1 MNAYAAHR
9 AISAY
14 NKAQQDL
21 RRAQD
26 AVRLSRCLLIEL
38 LKDYPVTTDDL
49 AIRHHILNTERR
61 ELTDEDR
68 RFLGMEDE
76 S

>member
-1 MNAYAAHR
+1 MNAHATHR

-26 AVRLSRCLLIEL
+26 AVRLSRGLLIEL

-61 ELTDEDR
+61 ELTDEDL
-68 RFLGMEDE
+68 RFFGM
-76 S
+76 

>member
-1 MNAYAAHR
+1 MNAHAAHR

-14 NKAQQDL
+14 NKAQLDL

-26 AVRLSRCLLIEL
+26 AVRLSRGLLIEL

-49 AIRHHILNTERR
+49 AIRHHIRYTERR